1 MLGRSF
7 LPPVDLRPRLQGFA
21 AGVIWWRCLLPNAQV
36 ACIQHPF
43 SDAASLLASLGIAEV
58 ECLLWSG

>member
-7 LPPVDLRPRLQGFA
+7 LPPVDLRPRLQGLA
-21 AGVIWWRCLLPNAQV
+21 AGVIWRLCLLPNAQT
-36 ACIQHPF
+36 ACVQHPF
-43 SDAASLLASLGIAEV
+43 SNAASLLASLGIAEV